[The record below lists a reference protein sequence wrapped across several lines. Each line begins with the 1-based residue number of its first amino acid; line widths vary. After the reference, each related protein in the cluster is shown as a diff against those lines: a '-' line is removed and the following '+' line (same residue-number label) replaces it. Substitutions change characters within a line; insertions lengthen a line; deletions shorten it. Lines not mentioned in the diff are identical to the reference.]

1 MAEHPVGATATTF
14 RVVDA
19 LRASQPAGVTELAD
33 RLDLSKSAVHN
44 HLATLEALDLAVND
58 DGTYRLGLRFLD
70 YGTSVR
76 DELPLVGTGRG
87 AVDSLAAQSGA
98 TASLVVPEFGHA
110 VYAYAPPN
118 PNAVG
123 PSDGV
128 RTGTRIPFHACA
140 SGKAVLSCRS
150 KTEVQAYI
158 EDHELLARTDQ
169 TITDPSQLR
178 TELRS
183 VRDRGIAFD
192 RGEAFPD
199 VHSVS
204 APVSVDGD
212 AVGAIAVSGPADR
225 LSGKRLQ
232 EDLPGLVLNHV
243 KNLELDLANRP
254 PRTD

>member
-1 MAEHPVGATATTF
+1 MGEYPVGATATTF

-19 LRASQPAGVTELAD
+19 LRASQPAGVTELAE

-44 HLATLEALDLAVND
+44 HLATLERLDLAINE

-76 DELPLVGTGRG
+76 DELPIVSAGRG

-98 TASLVVPEFGHA
+98 TASLVVPEFGYA

-118 PNAVG
+118 PNAAG
-123 PSDGV
+123 ANDGV
-128 RTGTRIPFHACA
+128 RTGTRIPLHACA
-140 SGKAVLSCRS
+140 SGKAILSSRS
-150 KTEVQAYI
+150 KTAVQAYI
-158 EDHELLARTDQ
+158 DDHELVARTDQ
-169 TITDPSQLR
+169 TITDPARLR

-199 VHSVS
+199 VHSV
-204 APVSVDGD
+204 AAAVTVDD
-212 AVGAIAVSGPADR
+212 EAVGAIAVSGPATR

-232 EDLPGLVLNHV
+232 EDLSGLVLNHV
-243 KNLELDLANRP
+243 KNLELDLANRSP
-254 PRTD
+254 KTD

>member
-1 MAEHPVGATATTF
+1 MGEYPVGATATTF

-19 LRASQPAGVTELAD
+19 LRTSQPAGVTELAD
-33 RLDLSKSAVHN
+33 RLGLSKSAVHN

-58 DGTYRLGLRFLD
+58 GGTYRLGLRFLD

-76 DELPLVGTGRG
+76 DDLGIVRAGRG

-98 TASLVVPEFGHA
+98 TASLVVPEFECA

-118 PNAVG
+118 PNADG

-128 RTGTRIPFHACA
+128 RTGTRIPLHACA
-140 SGKAVLSCRS
+140 PGKAILSCRP
-150 KTEVQAYI
+150 KTAVQAYI
-158 EDHELLARTDQ
+158 DGHDLVGRTDQ
-169 TITDPSQLR
+169 TITDPARLR

-192 RGEAFPD
+192 RGEAFSD
-199 VHSVS
+199 VHSVA
-204 APVSVDGD
+204 APVSVDD
-212 AVGAIAVSGPADR
+212 EPVGAIAVSGPAAR

-243 KNLELDLANRP
+243 KNLELDLAN
-254 PRTD
+254 

>member
-128 RTGTRIPFHACA
+128 RTGTAR
-140 SGKAVLSCRS
+140 SGVMS
-150 KTEVQAYI
+150 V
-158 EDHELLARTDQ
+158 HRTN
-169 TITDPSQLR
+169 R
-178 TELRS
+178 
-183 VRDRGIAFD
+183 AW
-192 RGEAFPD
+192 
-199 VHSVS
+199 
-204 APVSVDGD
+204 
-212 AVGAIAVSGPADR
+212 R
-225 LSGKRLQ
+225 LSIVENIPK
-232 EDLPGLVLNHV
+232 
-243 KNLELDLANRP
+243 P
-254 PRTD
+254 PPSHGVWSFASTR

>member
-1 MAEHPVGATATTF
+1 MGEYPVGATATTF

-44 HLATLEALDLAVND
+44 HLATLERLDLAVND

-76 DELPLVGTGRG
+76 DELPIVSAGRG

-118 PNAVG
+118 PNAAG

-128 RTGTRIPFHACA
+128 RTGTRIPLHACA
-140 SGKAVLSCRS
+140 SGKSILSCRS
-150 KTEVQAYI
+150 KTAVQTYI
-158 EDHELLARTDQ
+158 EDHDLVARTDG
-169 TITDPSQLR
+169 TITDPANLR

-199 VHSVS
+199 VHSVG
-204 APVSVDGD
+204 APVSLDGE

-243 KNLELDLANRP
+243 KNLELDLANRT

>member
-1 MAEHPVGATATTF
+1 MAEYPVGATATTF

-19 LRASQPAGVTELAD
+19 LRASQPAGVTELAA

-44 HLATLEALDLAVND
+44 HLTTLEALDFAIND
-58 DGTYRLGLRFLD
+58 EGTYRLSLRFLD

-76 DELPLVGTGRG
+76 DEHETVRAGRG

-98 TASLVVPEFGHA
+98 TASLVVPEFDRA

-118 PNAVG
+118 PNAAG
-123 PSDGV
+123 SSDGV
-128 RTGTRIPFHACA
+128 RTGTRVPLHACA
-140 SGKAVLSCRS
+140 SGKAILSCRS
-150 KTEVQAYI
+150 KAAVQAYI
-158 EDHELLARTDQ
+158 DDNELVGRTDQ
-169 TITDPSQLR
+169 TITDPARLR

-192 RGEAFPD
+192 RGEAVD
-199 VHSVS
+199 GVHSVA
-204 APVSVDGD
+204 APVSVDD
-212 AVGAIAVSGPADR
+212 DPVGAVAVSGPAER

-243 KNLELDLANRP
+243 KNLELDLAN
-254 PRTD
+254 